1 MNIPVAWLQLTQQRV
16 RFLATL
22 AGISFVVILIFMQF
36 GFQDAL
42 YSSATQLHQTFKGDL
57 FVISS
62 QYNALTSQQSFPR
75 NRLYQTLAFN
85 GVESVNPVY
94 LQFAKLKN
102 PYTGKKNPIYVVAF
116 DPANSVFDLPQIN
129 RLLPLIQ
136 LPNTVLFDQ
145 ASRPEFGA
153 IARNFNRGN
162 IKNQE
167 DIKVE
172 VSSYNA
178 SVGYKVKI
186 GGLFSLGPSF
196 GVDGHLVMSYSTL
209 LRTFLDREASYIDL
223 GLINLKENVDKEIII
238 KHLKDNLPNDI
249 KILTREEYIKFE
261 RDYWSLRTP
270 IGFVFSMMTIMGL
283 VVGIVFVYQIL
294 YSNISTNLVAF
305 ATLKAMGFKHN
316 YLLKIVFQQALL
328 LAVLSYIPGL
338 IITFGL
344 YDIAKDA
351 TKLPIIM
358 TWDKGI
364 LVISLVTSMCL
375 VSGFLAIQKLK
386 AADPADIF

>member
-1 MNIPVAWLQLTQQRV
+1 MTIPVAWLQLTQLRV

-42 YSSATQLHQTFKGDL
+42 YSSATQLHENFKGDL

-85 GVESVNPVY
+85 GVESVSPVY

-116 DPANSVFDLPQIN
+116 DPAESVFNLPQIN

-136 LPNTVLFDQ
+136 LPDTVVFDQ

-153 IARNFNRGN
+153 IAQNF
-162 IKNQE
+162 NQE
-167 DIKVE
+167 DIRVE

-223 GLINLKENVDKEIII
+223 GLINLEENVDKEIIL

-261 RDYWSLRTP
+261 KDYWSLRTP
-270 IGFVFSMMTIMGL
+270 IGFVFTMMTIMGL

-305 ATLKAMGFKHN
+305 ATLKAMGFKHK

-351 TKLPIIM
+351 TKLPIMM

>member
-1 MNIPVAWLQLTQQRV
+1 MTIPVAWLQLTQLRV

-42 YSSATQLHQTFKGDL
+42 YSSATQLHENFKGDL

-85 GVESVNPVY
+85 GVESVSPVY

-116 DPANSVFDLPQIN
+116 DPAESVFNLPQIN

-136 LPNTVLFDQ
+136 LPDTVVFDQ

-153 IARNFNRGN
+153 IAQNF
-162 IKNQE
+162 NQE
-167 DIKVE
+167 DIRVE

-223 GLINLKENVDKEIII
+223 GLINLEENVDKEIIL
-238 KHLKDNLPNDI
+238 KHLQDNLPNDI
-249 KILTREEYIKFE
+249 KILTREQYIKFE
-261 RDYWSLRTP
+261 KDYWSLRTP
-270 IGFVFSMMTIMGL
+270 IGFVFTMMTIMGL

-305 ATLKAMGFKHN
+305 ATLKAMGFKHK

-351 TKLPIIM
+351 TKLPIMM

>member
-1 MNIPVAWLQLTQQRV
+1 MTIPVAWLQLTQLRV

-42 YSSATQLHQTFKGDL
+42 YSSATQLHENFKGDL

-85 GVESVNPVY
+85 GVESVSPVY

-116 DPANSVFDLPQIN
+116 DPAESVFNLPQIN

-136 LPNTVLFDQ
+136 LPDTVVFDQ

-153 IARNFNRGN
+153 IAQNF
-162 IKNQE
+162 NQE
-167 DIKVE
+167 DIRVE

-223 GLINLKENVDKEIII
+223 GLINLEENVDKEIIL
-238 KHLKDNLPNDI
+238 KHLQDNLPNDI
-249 KILTREEYIKFE
+249 KILTREQYIKFE
-261 RDYWSLRTP
+261 KDYWSLRTP
-270 IGFVFSMMTIMGL
+270 IGFVFTMMTIMGL

-294 YSNISTNLVAF
+294 YSNISTNIVAF
-305 ATLKAMGFKHN
+305 ATLKAMGFRHK

-351 TKLPIIM
+351 TKLPIMM